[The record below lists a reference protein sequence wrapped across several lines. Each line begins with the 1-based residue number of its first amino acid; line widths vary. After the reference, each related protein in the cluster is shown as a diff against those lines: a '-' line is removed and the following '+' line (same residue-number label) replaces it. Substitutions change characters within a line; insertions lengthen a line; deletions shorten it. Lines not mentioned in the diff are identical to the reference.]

1 MELDEIVRRFGA
13 LCGLTPEEAK
23 AEEAQ
28 CAAAL
33 ARGATV
39 AIGDPAAGP
48 GGARDAARALEEDYR
63 RTAAP
68 WLRPAGFCFRPA
80 AGGKGVSP

>member
-1 MELDEIVRRFGA
+1 MNNQTGGTGMELDEIVRRFGA

-33 ARGATV
+33 REAGAETV
-39 AIGDPAAGP
+39 VGLTL
-48 GGARDAARALEEDYR
+48 ARAR
-63 RTAAP
+63 
-68 WLRPAGFCFRPA
+68 
-80 AGGKGVSP
+80 